1 VPLLTNLA
9 ADMARYRAARP
20 RLARRPSRDARIF
33 TRQDAADYC
42 RLSLSGFDG
51 WVRKGLLPGPIN
63 GTRRWDRKA
72 LDRALDGEGRAS
84 AQALPLDAWMATRA
98 R

>member
-1 VPLLTNLA
+1 MPLLASLA
-9 ADMARYRAARP
+9 ADMARYRAARARLP
-20 RLARRPSRDARIF
+20 RQPSRDARIL
-33 TRQDAADYC
+33 TRREAADYC
-42 RLSLSGFDG
+42 RLSVSGFDG

-72 LDRALDGEGRAS
+72 LDGALDGGGRS
-84 AQALPLDAWMATRA
+84 SMEVLPLDAWMTNRA